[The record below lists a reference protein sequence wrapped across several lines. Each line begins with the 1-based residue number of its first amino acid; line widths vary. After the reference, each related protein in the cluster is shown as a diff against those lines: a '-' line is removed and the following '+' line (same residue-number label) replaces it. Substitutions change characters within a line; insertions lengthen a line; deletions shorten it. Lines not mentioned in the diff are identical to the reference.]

1 MAVPGKTDTGD
12 ERRKAEASAEIHD
25 EQSSAALTRLGEALA
40 DQRAYLAGYER
51 PSEPVVYETLRALD
65 DLFCRELM
73 ELPQTLDKEERLYR
87 SLSGWGVNQALR
99 RIVPKTLD
107 ARQLRVFPSI
117 DENRSRVDDFLFNC
131 GTLDLAE
138 RYEGW
143 LREGILTG
151 HLRHHEIPDES
162 GAMEVLLLR
171 STMASFFDEDI
182 GRSGVRWASS
192 LARARDGSR
201 ERRLENR
208 HRKIARRMERHVEL
222 LAGWLVTYSST
233 REIDDYFFE
242 WARLYL
248 RRMQSQDI
256 IGPDDVIG
264 GRPFSRYVE
273 VLTALSA
280 RSQKHLAFAGILK
293 ARHPSVHLRNLLTSH
308 ADRENFIRSLAEYM
322 DADFGEMDDILASF
336 VLRGDNLELHA
347 KGGQTVWAPIVQASA
362 HALLL
367 PVYGLDINPFLFLF
381 TELRARHEKD
391 WFRIANN
398 RERRWIE
405 EIERL
410 FEGARWQTHR
420 KNLRLRAGGKDL
432 TDIDFA
438 VHDRKANELALLQ
451 LKWQQPVGMDNRL
464 RRSAG
469 RNLIAEGNRWIRSV
483 SVWLDRHGSAELMR
497 RLGFESLSSPTIQL
511 FVLGRYHVHL
521 TGFEGRDE
529 GAVWSDW
536 AHFHR
541 TRFEKPKRSISQ
553 TASALRFAIDN
564 SRAAKKGESI
574 MFPVGDLSLILNP
587 TSVPEQAEGPR

>member
-1 MAVPGKTDTGD
+1 M
-12 ERRKAEASAEIHD
+12 
-25 EQSSAALTRLGEALA
+25 
-40 DQRAYLAGYER
+40 
-51 PSEPVVYETLRALD
+51 VYETLRALD

-73 ELPQTLDKEERLYR
+73 EPTQAVDTEERLYR
-87 SLSGWGVNQALR
+87 ILSGWGVNHALR

-107 ARQLRVFPSI
+107 ARPLRIFPSI
-117 DENRSRVDDFLFNC
+117 DENRNRVDDFLFNC

-143 LREGILTG
+143 LREGILAG
-151 HLRHHEIPDES
+151 QLRRHEKPDGS
-162 GAMEVLLLR
+162 GATEVLLLR
-171 STMASFFDEDI
+171 SAMASFFDEDI
-182 GRSGVRWASS
+182 GLSGMRWASS
-192 LARARDGSR
+192 LARARNRSR

-208 HRKIARRMERHVEL
+208 HRKITRQMERYVEL
-222 LAGWLVTYSST
+222 SDGWLVTYSST
-233 REIDDYFFE
+233 RAIDDYFLE

-248 RRMQSQDI
+248 GRMQSQDI
-256 IGPDDVIG
+256 IGPNDVIG

-293 ARHPSVHLRNLLTSH
+293 ARHPSVHLRNLLTAH

-322 DADFGEMDDILASF
+322 DADFGEMEDILAAF

-347 KGGQTVWAPIVQASA
+347 EGGQAVWAPIVQASA

-367 PVYGLDINPFLFLF
+367 PIYGLDINPFLFLF
-381 TELRARHEKD
+381 TELRIRHEKD

-410 FEGARWQTHR
+410 FEGSRWQTHCR
-420 KNLRLRAGGKDL
+420 NLRLREGGKDL

-438 VHDRKANELALLQ
+438 VHDRKTNELCLLQ
-451 LKWQQPVGMDNRL
+451 LKWQLPVGMDNRR

-469 RNLIAEGNRWIRSV
+469 RNLITEGNRWIRSV
-483 SVWLDRHGSAELMR
+483 SAWLDRHGSAELMR
-497 RLGFESLSSPTIQL
+497 RLGFASPSSPTIQL
-511 FVLGRYHVHL
+511 LVLGRYHVHL
-521 TGFEGRDE
+521 TGFEGRDD

-536 AHFHR
+536 AHFRR
-541 TRFEKPKRSISQ
+541 TRLEKPKRSISE
-553 TASALRFAIDN
+553 TASALRFAIDS
-564 SRAAKKGESI
+564 SRAAKKSESI

-587 TSVPEQAEGPR
+587 TSVPEQAEGER